1 MARIEEFFDFS
12 KRERNGIIVLAI
24 IIFFMIVANIIVAQL
39 TTKNAINYTK
49 FKSDIEIFEKR
60 QQFLSDSIKNLF
72 ENRYEKK
79 EEYDFY
85 NISNNSSNTKKV
97 LTPFPFNPNNL
108 PIEEWQ
114 KLGLTEKQI
123 KSIKNYESKGGKF
136 YKKEDF
142 KKMYSISEN
151 EYTILE
157 PYIVIPKDT
166 TRKWENP
173 KNLFAEQKIELNS
186 ADTIELQKIPGISE
200 SLARRIFKQKEKLGG
215 FFDIEQ
221 LKEVWGVDSARIV
234 KISKYLFV
242 DKTKIKK
249 ININNAEIKELV
261 KHPYLDY
268 YMAKSI
274 VVHRNKNGK
283 YKNVSDIKNATLIYD
298 ELYYKLIPYLT
309 VN

>member
-166 TRKWENP
+166 RYDTKMGKTQKSFCRT
-173 KNLFAEQKIELNS
+173 KN
-186 ADTIELQKIPGISE
+186 
-200 SLARRIFKQKEKLGG
+200 
-215 FFDIEQ
+215 
-221 LKEVWGVDSARIV
+221 
-234 KISKYLFV
+234 
-242 DKTKIKK
+242 
-249 ININNAEIKELV
+249 
-261 KHPYLDY
+261 
-268 YMAKSI
+268 
-274 VVHRNKNGK
+274 
-283 YKNVSDIKNATLIYD
+283 
-298 ELYYKLIPYLT
+298 
-309 VN
+309 